1 MQSPAFT
8 IKAFGVYVILTGISL
23 ALTPNI
29 LLSLFGIPPTNEF
42 WIRQLGAL
50 AIIVGYYYWACGVG
64 NATAFFKASI
74 PGRIG
79 FFVLGLGLVV
89 LAQAPWQILLF
100 GVVDL
105 LGAGWTAMAL
115 RNERAA

>member
-23 ALTPNI
+23 ALTPN
-29 LLSLFGIPPTNEF
+29 LVLSLFGIPPTSEF
-42 WIRQLGAL
+42 WVRQIGVL
-50 AIIVGYYYWACGVG
+50 AIIVGYYYWACGTG
-64 NATAFFKASI
+64 NATAFIKASI

-89 LAQAPWQILLF
+89 FAQAPWQILLF

-105 LGAGWTAMAL
+105 LGAGWTGMAL
-115 RNERAA
+115 RSTRVA

>member
-1 MQSPAFT
+1 MQSPSFT
-8 IKAFGVYVILTGISL
+8 IKVFGVYAILTGISL
-23 ALTPNI
+23 MLTPN
-29 LLSLFGIPPTNEF
+29 LLLGVFGIPPTNEF
-42 WIRQLGAL
+42 WVRQLGVL
-50 AIIVGYYYWACGVG
+50 AIIVGYYYWACGVA

-79 FFVLGLGLVV
+79 FFVLGIGLVV

-115 RNERAA
+115 KREQRS

>member
-1 MQSPAFT
+1 MQSASFT
-8 IKAFGVYVILTGISL
+8 IKLFGVYVILTGLSL
-23 ALTPNI
+23 TLTPN
-29 LLSLFGIPPTNEF
+29 LLLAVFGIPPTNEF
-42 WIRQLGAL
+42 WIRQLGIL
-50 AIIVGYYYWACGVG
+50 AIIVGYYYWACGAA

-79 FFVLGLGLVV
+79 FFALGVGLVV
-89 LAQAPWQILLF
+89 LGQAPWQILLF

-115 RNERAA
+115 KSEQTA